1 MKNNFQLCLFVFF
14 VSVFFH
20 TSKKQSTIEIPL
32 KILRKSNEN
41 YSALS
46 KGFYQIKEK
55 ISPLSI
61 FLSTQE
67 AEKSRNVNLTDDFL
81 LTTQIDIG
89 NGQKFNIILGTGNIY
104 FWVVGIN
111 SKDTYKIKNHYNSSN
126 SPSSKNLSI
135 DFDINYYTSGSIK
148 GTYFSDKVKFFSE
161 YSYELIFGVAY
172 ETDVY
177 LGEADGIM
185 GLAKNYDNNLTQ
197 SIIWE
202 MYKNGDIPNKSF
214 SFKYNSDEDIKMY
227 IGEEHSDFQNNKKT
241 SQCKLLNKT
250 DIDKLVW
257 TCELNSLSL
266 KYKNKKKSAL
276 IKDTILFDIST
287 NYMVFPLK
295 YLNILSN
302 KISEFNCFS
311 EDYTIKCRDS
321 EKLPDIYIELG
332 NHYLILKKENIF
344 SREYINN
351 NNYYKAS
358 NIIFLDVNTSIAG
371 YPFFKSF
378 HTKFD
383 PENNIMKFYSEDPN
397 ALIAISD
404 DGDGNSEVKV
414 LLIIF
419 LIIIIIVLIIGI
431 FLFMRFRRKKM
442 EINREVIDKEIDSKT
457 ASNELM

>member
-1 MKNNFQLCLFVFF
+1 
-14 VSVFFH
+14 
-20 TSKKQSTIEIPL
+20 
-32 KILRKSNEN
+32 
-41 YSALS
+41 
-46 KGFYQIKEK
+46 
-55 ISPLSI
+55 
-61 FLSTQE
+61 
-67 AEKSRNVNLTDDFL
+67 
-81 LTTQIDIG
+81 
-89 NGQKFNIILGTGNIY
+89 
-104 FWVVGIN
+104 
-111 SKDTYKIKNHYNSSN
+111 
-126 SPSSKNLSI
+126 
-135 DFDINYYTSGSIK
+135 
-148 GTYFSDKVKFFSE
+148 
-161 YSYELIFGVAY
+161 
-172 ETDVY
+172 
-177 LGEADGIM
+177 
-185 GLAKNYDNNLTQ
+185 
-197 SIIWE
+197 
-202 MYKNGDIPNKSF
+202 
-214 SFKYNSDEDIKMY
+214 
-227 IGEEHSDFQNNKKT
+227 
-241 SQCKLLNKT
+241 
-250 DIDKLVW
+250 
-257 TCELNSLSL
+257 
-266 KYKNKKKSAL
+266 
-276 IKDTILFDIST
+276 
-287 NYMVFPLK
+287 MVFPLK

-302 KISEFNCFS
+302 KLSEFNCFS

-358 NIIFLDVNTSIAG
+358 NIIFLDINISIAG